1 MMQARY
7 RVTLWESERGW
18 GRKPFLDRD
27 FETVEAAQSYYQAEN
42 AKNNLSYVPDY
53 YIYAE
58 SPVLVDAERNPPRDY

>member
-1 MMQARY
+1 MQAKY

-27 FETVEAAQSYYQAEN
+27 FDSFEEAQSYYRAEN

-53 YIYAE
+53 YIYAAA
-58 SPVLVDAERNPPRDY
+58 PVLVDVERNPPQDY

>member
-1 MMQARY
+1 MQAKY

-27 FETVEAAQSYYQAEN
+27 FLSLAEADAYYQAEN
-42 AKNNLSYVPDY
+42 AKNTEAVAPSY

-58 SPVLVDAERNPPRDY
+58 RPVLVDIDVNPPRDY

>member
-7 RVTLWESERGW
+7 RVTLWESESGW

-27 FETVEAAQSYYQAEN
+27 FDTLEAAQSYYRAEN
-42 AKNNLSYVPDY
+42 AKNNLPSAPSY

-58 SPVLVDAERNPPRDY
+58 APVLVDAERNPPRDY

>member
-1 MMQARY
+1 MQAKY

-27 FETVEAAQSYYQAEN
+27 FDSFEEAQAYYRAEN
-42 AKNNLSYVPDY
+42 AKNNEPTVPAY

-58 SPVLVDAERNPPRDY
+58 APVLVDAERNPPRDY